1 MIEKTRKLRREAL
14 MLLFS
19 IKFGFN
25 TEKSYT
31 LSDDKFVAYKGEK
44 EVIIDVMNINSDR
57 NGFLFNR
64 EFGKKTGV
72 VIVNTI
78 NSMFVVN
85 METFKDYVK
94 SYPLKPTK
102 VEDDLWQVTESAYP
116 VSGFY
121 NFKIN
126 II

>member
-19 IKFGFN
+19 MKFGFN
-25 TEKSYT
+25 ADKPYG
-31 LSDDKFVAYKGEK
+31 LSDDKFVAYKDEK
-44 EVIIDVMNINSDR
+44 EISIDVLNINSDK

-85 METFKDYVK
+85 LETFKDYVK
-94 SYPLKPTK
+94 NYPLKPTRL
-102 VEDDLWQVTESAYP
+102 EDDLWQVTESAYP

-121 NFKIN
+121 NFKVN
-126 II
+126 VV